1 MTTTTPAI
9 LRRSLTV
16 LAVGAASLALA
27 GCSLL
32 GNITGGN
39 TDPGTETDTG
49 TDVDVFTIAV
59 GDCLND
65 GGVDGEV
72 TTVPT
77 VDCAELHDS
86 EAYASVLMPD
96 GEFPGDAAV
105 EDFAV
110 AECTSAFGDFIGL
123 SYEESTLSFSYYYP
137 TAESWANGDREVLCL
152 LVDPAGQVE
161 GSLKGAA
168 R

>member
-39 TDPGTETDTG
+39 TDTGDGGTG

-77 VDCAELHDS
+77 VDCAEPHDS
-86 EAYASVLMPD
+86 EAYASILMPD
-96 GEFPGDAAV
+96 GEFPGDSVV

-110 AECTSAFGDFIGL
+110 EECTAAFDSFVGL
-123 SYEESTLSFSYYYP
+123 AYADSTLSFSYYYP
-137 TAESWANGDREVLCL
+137 TAESWTNGDREILCL
-152 LVDPAGQVE
+152 LVDPAGQVT

>member
-9 LRRSLTV
+9 LRRSMTV

-32 GNITGGN
+32 GNITGGGT
-39 TDPGTETDTG
+39 TDTGDSTTG

-72 TTVPT
+72 TTVET
-77 VDCAELHDS
+77 IDCAQPHDS
-86 EAYASVLMPD
+86 EAYASILMDD
-96 GEFPGDAAV
+96 GEFPGDEAVDTFAIEQCDAA
-105 EDFAV
+105 FAEFV
-110 AECTSAFGDFIGL
+110 GL
-123 SYEESTLSFSYYYP
+123 SYAESTLSYSYYYP
-137 TAESWANGDREVLCL
+137 TEESWASGDREILCL
-152 LVDPAGQVE
+152 LVDPAGKVE
-161 GSLKGAA
+161 GSLQGAA

>member
-9 LRRSLTV
+9 LRRTMTV

-32 GNITGGN
+32 GNITGGGT
-39 TDPGTETDTG
+39 TDTGDGTTG

-72 TTVPT
+72 TTVET
-77 VDCAELHDS
+77 IDCAQPHDS
-86 EAYASVLMPD
+86 EAYASILMDD
-96 GEFPGDAAV
+96 GEFPGDDVV
-105 EDFAV
+105 EAFAI
-110 AECTSAFGDFIGL
+110 EQCTTAFDSFVGL
-123 SYEESTLSFSYYYP
+123 AYAESTLSFSYYYP
-137 TAESWANGDREVLCL
+137 TTESWASGDREILCL
-152 LVDPAGQVE
+152 LVDPAGKVE
-161 GSLKGAA
+161 GSLEGAA